1 MAFSKENNGQ
11 WSPLDSEK
19 EAVEM
24 KEIKME
30 SFTPLN
36 PFPEEEDEDSDGVEV
51 GTEPDKT
58 FLIKMATALDT
69 TGEEPN
75 EEEKEREGIYT
86 DYEEVLRL
94 VGFGKAQILIMLGVG
109 LVLASDSVE
118 VLGIGYILQ
127 YLRLETEFGI
137 SSWQVALLSAN
148 TFIGMLI
155 GNNNNFKNNNNNK

>member
-1 MAFSKENNGQ
+1 MASTKENNGHSSGQ

-19 EAVEM
+19 EAMEM
-24 KEIKME
+24 SEIKME

-36 PFPEEEDEDSDGVEV
+36 PFPEEEDDSDGLEV

-58 FLIKMATALDT
+58 FLIKMATSLDT
-69 TGEEPN
+69 TSDEPD
-75 EEEKEREGIYT
+75 EQQKEGIYT
-86 DYEEVLRL
+86 DYEEVLKL
-94 VGFGKAQILIMLGVG
+94 VGFGKAQILILLGVG

-137 SSWQVALLSAN
+137 SSWQVALLSSN

-155 GNNNNFKNNNNNK
+155 GK